1 MDLVL
6 PTLEVTVG
14 NDFELSLE
22 FINRSDQRRI
32 VDIYVSGSVVYY
44 TGVTS
49 TEFLFQDPTV
59 TIGPN
64 KSEEDVFPST
74 MLIQQPTTF
83 KLLLF

>member
-14 NDFELSLE
+14 NDFELNLE
-22 FINRSDQRRI
+22 FINRSDQRRV

-49 TEFLFQDPTV
+49 TEFLFRDPTV

-64 KSEEDVFPST
+64 KSEEDVFPLT
-74 MLIQQPTTF
+74 RLTQQPTIVENV
-83 KLLLF
+83 L